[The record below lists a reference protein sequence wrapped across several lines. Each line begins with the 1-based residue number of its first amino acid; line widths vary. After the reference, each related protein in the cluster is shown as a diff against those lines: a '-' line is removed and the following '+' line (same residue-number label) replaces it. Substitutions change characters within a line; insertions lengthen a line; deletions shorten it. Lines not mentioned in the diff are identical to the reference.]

1 MPRLNVH
8 MRRALVYVFYRVYV
22 VQVKL
27 RVDALSIKIE
37 RKGYEIDISS
47 PLAVSEERALDS
59 FSSREHTE
67 LRRGDCRGRCAGAG

>member
-1 MPRLNVH
+1 MPRLYVH

-37 RKGYEIDISS
+37 REGYEIDVSS
-47 PLAVSEERALDS
+47 PLALSEERTIEQIGT
-59 FSSREHTE
+59 REQT
-67 LRRGDCRGRCAGAG
+67 